1 MIKHDGQRQTAKQ
14 YMKRRFWDNIVGLM
28 DFSFDSDEELM
39 NDEIF
44 VDTFY
49 WLTAEPS
56 DLRKMTLRE
65 RKEVISQF
73 YKQGERL
80 LKIVS

>member
-1 MIKHDGQRQTAKQ
+1 MIKHMDQKQTAKQ

-39 NDEIF
+39 NDENFIDIF
-44 VDTFY
+44 H

-56 DLRKMTLRE
+56 DLRKMTLKE

-80 LKIVS
+80 LKVVS